1 MLMLT
6 LTAPLLLRSL
16 LQTNTEKFRRS
27 RSDPYLAKGREG
39 AAEIPGETPGMG
51 QHDGCVTAAS
61 PRKRNSGQDRQDRA
75 AARTRRG
82 TNQVV
87 LSGGGRRGGG
97 ESLIWFLPLNDRK
110 KIKIT
115 ARVKFRG
122 AYLTNLFLLNATQNR
137 IEFQRLLLTGQKKM
151 S

>member
-16 LQTNTEKFRRS
+16 LQTNTEEFRRS

-61 PRKRNSGQDRQDRA
+61 PRKRNSGQARQDRA

-97 ESLIWFLPLNDRK
+97 ESLIWFIPLNDRK

-122 AYLTNLFLLNATQNR
+122 PTSLINFC
-137 IEFQRLLLTGQKKM
+137 
-151 S
+151 